1 MEMRPAAASYRGLQ
15 KVSRWPLVSQLEFG
29 KAWADTW
36 NVMRYDVHPP
46 DFANVEAGDE
56 AGLFFAAFSLEH
68 AACGDDLLEVR
79 LGDETLL
86 EWCMACSVMMIFRT
100 DEK

>member
-1 MEMRPAAASYRGLQ
+1 VRMRPTAASYSWLQ
-15 KVSRWPLVSQLEFG
+15 EVYRRSPVLQLEFG
-29 KAWADTW
+29 EPWADTW

-68 AACGDDLLEVR
+68 AACGDDVLEVR
-79 LGDETLL
+79 LGEEALL